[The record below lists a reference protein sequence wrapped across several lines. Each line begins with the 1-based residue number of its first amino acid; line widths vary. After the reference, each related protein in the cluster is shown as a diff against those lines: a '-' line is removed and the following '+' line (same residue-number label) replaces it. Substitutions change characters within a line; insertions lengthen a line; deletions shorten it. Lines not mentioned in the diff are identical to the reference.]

1 MITDLPYGNMSDWQ
15 GEGTTQNNPNKQMLN
30 NIYQTLDLN
39 NSIVTIICNKQE
51 KINHQKFEQVKRLKH
66 GKRQFIFLRP
76 LPFY

>member
-1 MITDLPYGNMSDWQ
+1 MLAIK
-15 GEGTTQNNPNKQMLN
+15 ENKEVSFLKFKFE
-30 NIYQTLDLN
+30 LDLE
-39 NSIVTIICNKQE
+39 NSIVTIICNKKE

>member
-1 MITDLPYGNMSDWQ
+1 MKFKF
-15 GEGTTQNNPNKQMLN
+15 E
-30 NIYQTLDLN
+30 LDLE
-39 NSIVTIICNKQE
+39 NSIVTIICNKKE